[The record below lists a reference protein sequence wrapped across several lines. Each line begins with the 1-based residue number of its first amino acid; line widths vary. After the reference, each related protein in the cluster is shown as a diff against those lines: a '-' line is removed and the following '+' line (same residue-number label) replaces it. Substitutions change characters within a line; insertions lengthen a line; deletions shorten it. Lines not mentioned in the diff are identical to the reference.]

1 MTLSINSQHEE
12 EAIFDALEQAA
23 KEDHEDRL
31 MLEVSDTEH
40 TIENLKYLLD
50 KAETKLADL
59 QLQLINRTPT
69 IKMLAAESFEDLN
82 EDNIPF

>member
-1 MTLSINSQHEE
+1 MTLSINNQYEE
-12 EAIFDALEQAA
+12 EVIFDALEQAA
-23 KEDHEDRL
+23 KDDQEDRL
-31 MLEVSDTEH
+31 MSEVSDTEH